1 MENILKMYPLNL
13 QLFAEGAGGDGG
25 ASGVGAS
32 DGAQA
37 AVAAQPS
44 GVNNRQTVAEAAE
57 DGAPAHV
64 ADVQN
69 GQENLQTTPVDR
81 DREFRRMIRGDYK
94 DAFDRQVNRIV
105 RERVRGTNEKVR
117 GYDATAPII
126 DTLTARYGTEP
137 GDYEAL
143 KAAIEADK
151 TYRDVKAEE
160 MGVTP
165 EVYDELESLRSRAKA
180 QDRARR
186 EAEAAE
192 RYARH
197 EQQVE
202 ETKRIYP
209 RFDYDVAMK
218 DTRFKQIVDA
228 GVDVKTAY
236 EIVNRN
242 RLMQSTMKRTADMAS
257 RKAEE
262 NAVNRIR
269 TRGMRP
275 AENGANPQSA
285 SQTKIDV
292 SKLSDDQIK
301 EYLRRA
307 KNGEKITF

>member
-1 MENILKMYPLNL
+1 MGKFLKAYHLNL

-44 GVNNRQTVAEAAE
+44 GSNTQQTAAEAAG
-57 DGAPAHV
+57 DGAQV
-64 ADVQN
+64 AAVQN
-69 GQENLQTTPVDR
+69 GQEETQETPIDR

-94 DAFDRQVNRIV
+94 EAFDRQVNRIV
-105 RERVRGTNEKVR
+105 RERVRSTNEKVR

-137 GDYEAL
+137 GDYAAL

-165 EVYDELESLRSRAKA
+165 EVYDELETLRSRAKA
-180 QDRARR
+180 QDSARR
-186 EAEAAE
+186 EAEAAMQ
-192 RYARH
+192 YARH
-197 EQQVE
+197 EQQIE
-202 ETKRIYP
+202 ETRKVYP

-218 DTRFKQIVDA
+218 DTKFKQIVDA

-236 EIVNRN
+236 EICNRD
-242 RLMQSTMKRTADMAS
+242 RLMASTVRRTADLAS